1 LRWITSRSK
10 YLPMTVAGFGAF
22 GGQVFPCAMRPAFAS
37 PHEKLIALAVAPRRA
52 CTILPFAGANA
63 LRDFRRNREEHT
75 MKITRRETLGLGL
88 AGIASIGLTT
98 IMPYAALAQSGG
110 GDSYDTDGGKIT
122 IHPIAHASFV
132 MTTPSMVIYN
142 DPVGEASAY
151 SAHPA
156 PDLILIT
163 HEHGDHYNADT
174 LGALVGENTRLVT
187 NPAVFDKLPEGLKAK
202 ATAIA
207 NGESTTVDGME
218 IEAIPAYN
226 TTEDRLKYHPKGRD
240 NGYVLLIDGRR
251 VYIAGD
257 TEDIP
262 EMRALEGIFIA
273 FVPMNL
279 PFTMDVDQAASAVAE
294 FQPAFVYPYHY
305 RDSDPK
311 AFADKV
317 AAASSETEVV
327 MGPWYG

>member
-1 LRWITSRSK
+1 MCGQAGAESADCAPVSFSK
-10 YLPMTVAGFGAF
+10 EDDMTI
-22 GGQVFPCAMRPAFAS
+22 S
-37 PHEKLIALAVAPRRA
+37 RRA
-52 CTILPFAGANA
+52 A
-63 LRDFRRNREEHT
+63 
-75 MKITRRETLGLGL
+75 LGLGL
-88 AGIASIGLTT
+88 AGITSIGLTT
-98 IMPYAALAQSGG
+98 IRPFAAHAQSGG
-110 GDSYDTDGGKIT
+110 GDVYDAETGQIT
-122 IHPIAHASFV
+122 IHPIDHASFV
-132 MTTPSMVIYN
+132 MTTPSMVIYC

-151 SAHPA
+151 SSHPA

-163 HEHGDHYNADT
+163 HEHGDHYNAET
-174 LGALVGENTRLVT
+174 LAALVGANTKLVT
-187 NPAVFDKLPEGLKAK
+187 NPAVYAMLSDDLKAK

-207 NGESTTVDGME
+207 NGETTTVEGME

-226 TTEDRLKYHPKGRD
+226 TTEERLRYHPKGRD
-240 NGYVLLIDGRR
+240 NGYVLAIDGRR

-262 EMRALEGIFIA
+262 EMRALEDIFIA

-294 FQPAFVYPYHY
+294 FKPAYVYPYHY
-305 RDSDPK
+305 RDSDPQ

-317 AAASSETEVV
+317 AAAEAEIEVV